1 MAIQYTQKV
10 IEHFTNPRNVGELDQ
25 PDAKSTEGSPAC
37 GDMITFTLS
46 INPETRIIDDIKFKS
61 YGCASNIATASIATV
76 LAKGKTTD
84 EVKAMDPK
92 RIVDELG
99 GLPAIKMHCAVL
111 AISGLKAAIADWEI
125 RHGFAQ
131 KETIELSPKII
142 RRQLQ
147 RVINPQT
154 GESIVKSMVKDV
166 QVDDAKVYLE
176 VALGSTDDAFAQN
189 ILAEITEA
197 IEGMKC
203 VKQVTV
209 KFIESARSVIT
220 EFKENNC

>member
-10 IEHFTNPRNVGELDQ
+10 IEHFTNPRNVGEIDQ

-46 INPETRIIDDIKFKS
+46 INPDTRVIEDIRFKS

-76 LAKGKTTD
+76 LAKGKTID
-84 EVKAMDPK
+84 EVKAMNPK
-92 RIVDELG
+92 QITDELG

-111 AISGLKAAIADWEI
+111 AVSGLKAAIADWEI
-125 RHGFAQ
+125 RHGLAQ
-131 KETIELSPKII
+131 KETIELSPKAI
-142 RRQLQ
+142 RRQLEK
-147 RVINPQT
+147 VTNPQT

-166 QVDDAKVYLE
+166 QVDDAKVYIELS
-176 VALGSTDDAFAQN
+176 LGNTDDSFANN
-189 ILAEITEA
+189 ILDEVTDTIRE
-197 IEGMKC
+197 MKC
-203 VKQVTV
+203 VKQVMV